1 MSIVAVVST
10 LDGIAMSAD
19 GRLSDMREVGGEK
32 IYYPVSDNS
41 EKITLMRENT
51 IAVGY
56 FGEPAVF
63 DNKTVTTMLDMLDE
77 RGIRK
82 RDSVRMVAEKVRET
96 FCFRYN
102 LFGLTFFVAGYD
114 KDEPF
119 VYFVNFHNIT
129 RVNEQDSE
137 ILHGLWY
144 GGSVTHVMPILD
156 TFTFDPK
163 LTPIGDAIDIA
174 ELAVDF
180 SGKYNKYFHLDET
193 VGGKIRTVRI
203 NRDGAEFLF

>member
-1 MSIVAVVST
+1 
-10 LDGIAMSAD
+10 MSAD

-102 LFGLTFFVAGYD
+102 LFGLTFFVA
-114 KDEPF
+114 
-119 VYFVNFHNIT
+119 
-129 RVNEQDSE
+129 RSE
-137 ILHGLWY
+137 EHT
-144 GGSVTHVMPILD
+144 S
-156 TFTFDPK
+156 
-163 LTPIGDAIDIA
+163 
-174 ELAVDF
+174 ELQ
-180 SGKYNKYFHLDET
+180 SRGHLVCRLLLER
-193 VGGKIRTVRI
+193 KK
-203 NRDGAEFLF
+203 